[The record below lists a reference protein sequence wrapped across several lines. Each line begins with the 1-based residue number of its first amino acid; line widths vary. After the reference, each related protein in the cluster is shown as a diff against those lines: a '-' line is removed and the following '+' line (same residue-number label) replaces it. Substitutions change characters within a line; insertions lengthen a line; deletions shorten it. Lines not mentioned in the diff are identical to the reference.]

1 MEVFSI
7 NKGQEKQEAL
17 LNENIRFPQVLLI
30 DQNGQQLGVK
40 TSTEALQIAEEAGL
54 DLLCVAAQAKVPVC
68 KIVDYKKLKYEQQK
82 NARLAR
88 KNQTVIVTKEVVI
101 SPVIGSGDFDT
112 KLKQAI
118 KFLNEGNRLKVTLS
132 FRKRGRL
139 LNGGDPNIEVIEKF
153 IESIGDIATVESK
166 PSLEGRNVIAVLS
179 AKKQK
184 K

>member
-1 MEVFSI
+1 MEVISI

-30 DQNGQQLGVK
+30 DANGQQLGIK
-40 TSTEALQIAEEAGL
+40 SSTEALEIAMEQGY
-54 DLLCVAAQAKVPVC
+54 DLLCVAPNAKTPVC
-68 KIVDYKKLKYEQQK
+68 KLVDYKKFKYEQQK

-88 KNQTVIVTKEVVI
+88 KNQTVIVTKEIVL
-101 SPVIGSGDFDT
+101 SPVIGTGDFDT
-112 KLKQAI
+112 KLKQGL

-132 FRKRGRL
+132 FKKRGRL
-139 LNGGDPNIEVIEKF
+139 LNGGDPNIEVIEKY

-166 PSLEGRNVIAVLS
+166 PSLEGRNVIAVLA
-179 AKKQK
+179 AKKVK